1 MSNWTKK
8 VKSVGKPTGT
18 EVGHGEPV
26 QSAGG
31 GSGGQPA
38 GQPSGIITHF
48 EEEEICYLGEYR
60 HGADEKR
67 RIQVPSRWRPENFEG
82 YELTAT
88 VWTRNSGAQSC
99 LMVFPPV
106 EMKSFVRSMKSMSW
120 GDPEAETLRR
130 ALGGKADTLTLDKA
144 GRVCISD
151 RLAKLV
157 GIEKNSEVVLVGMVD
172 VFQIW
177 NADRWKSIDS
187 ADVVSLP
194 QALGRL
200 KKEQT

>member
-1 MSNWTKK
+1 M
-8 VKSVGKPTGT
+8 

-26 QSAGG
+26 QSVGG
-31 GSGGQPA
+31 QSGEQPA
-38 GQPSGIITHF
+38 GQQSGTITSS
-48 EEEEICYLGEYR
+48 EDEEICFLGEYR

-82 YELTAT
+82 YELTAM
-88 VWTRNSGAQSC
+88 VWTRNSGPQSC
-99 LMVFPPV
+99 LLVFPPS
-106 EMKSFVRSMKSMSW
+106 EMKSFVRSVKNMSW

-130 ALGGKADTLTLDKA
+130 ALGGKADSLTLDKA
-144 GRVCISD
+144 GRITVSE

-157 GIEKNSEVVLVGMVD
+157 GIEKNSEVVMVGMID

-177 NADRWKSIDS
+177 NADRFESIDS
-187 ADVVSLP
+187 ADGVTLP